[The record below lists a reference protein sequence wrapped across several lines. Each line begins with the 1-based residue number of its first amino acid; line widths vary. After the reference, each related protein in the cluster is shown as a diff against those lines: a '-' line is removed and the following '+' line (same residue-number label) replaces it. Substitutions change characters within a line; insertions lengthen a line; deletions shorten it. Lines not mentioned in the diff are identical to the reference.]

1 MINYRK
7 TSHSIYDIKYHIV
20 WITKYRKPVMVG
32 SIAKRLQEILRQICS
47 QNEVQILAGHISKD
61 HVHMLVSVPPHLS
74 SSKLVQ
80 YMKGS
85 SSHKLQKEYKEL
97 NKQYW
102 GRHLWARGYFVAST
116 GNITDEI
123 IAEYIQ
129 NQDLE
134 ETRRSDNFSISEL

>member
-1 MINYRK
+1 
-7 TSHSIYDIKYHIV
+7 
-20 WITKYRKPVMVG
+20 
-32 SIAKRLQEILRQICS
+32 
-47 QNEVQILAGHISKD
+47 
-61 HVHMLVSVPPHLS
+61 
-74 SSKLVQ
+74 
-80 YMKGS
+80 MKGS
-85 SSHKLQKEYKEL
+85 SSHKLQKEYREL

-134 ETRRSDNFSISEL
+134 ETRKSDNFSISEL